1 MAYIESGARVGRDN
15 RAAGSP
21 AGKENLVNQTF
32 SPPPLRPM
40 ETGAYGAAKTVTSIE
55 RSGTTA
61 TVTATDHGVAVGEKF
76 RVIGAVQGQYNGE
89 HRAKTV
95 ADANTITYDV
105 YGAPATPAT
114 GTITLREIREFNGG
128 D

>member
-1 MAYIESGARVGRDN
+1 MPYVISGARVGRDN
-15 RAAGSP
+15 RAVGSP
-21 AGKENLVNQTF
+21 AGEENLVNQTF
-32 SPPPLRPM
+32 SPAPERPL
-40 ETGAYGAAKTVTSIE
+40 ETGLYGPAISATIS

-61 TVTATDHGVAVGEKF
+61 TVSCTAHGIVVGEKF
-76 RVIGAVQGQYNGE
+76 RIIGAVQAQYNGE

-105 YGAPATPAT
+105 YGSPATSAT
-114 GTITLREIREFNGG
+114 GTITLREVRTSGIG